1 MKAPPVRANAAIGIF
16 SASSPVSATAPARY
30 ARGVRYLESPLAI

>member
-1 MKAPPVRANAAIGIF
+1 MKAPPVRGNAAIGIF

-30 ARGVRYLESPLAI
+30 VRGVRYL

>member
-16 SASSPVSATAPARY
+16 SPVSATAPARY
-30 ARGVRYLESPLAI
+30 ARGVRYLESPLVI

>member
-30 ARGVRYLESPLAI
+30 ARGVRYL